1 MLRFLLNGLWFV
13 LGGFLMGIGWWLAG
27 ILSAITIVG
36 LPWAGACFRIGTFS
50 FRPFGLEAVSR
61 SELTGET
68 GLGSGPLGFLGNL
81 IWFLVAGW
89 WLALGHLASALACA
103 VTVIGL
109 PFAVQCLKIASFSL
123 WPFGRRVVK
132 DPDASRLGVIGA
144 VLWFVPGVLLALAHV
159 VAASFVAMTII
170 GFPFALQGLKLAGL
184 ALQPFG
190 KTVERSGGG
199 ARSAGLGVRMW

>member
-1 MLRFLLNGLWFV
+1 MRLLGNVLW
-13 LGGFLMGIGWWLAG
+13 LLLAG
-27 ILSAITIVG
+27 I
-36 LPWAGACFRIGTFS
+36 
-50 FRPFGLEAVSR
+50 
-61 SELTGET
+61 
-68 GLGSGPLGFLGNL
+68 
-81 IWFLVAGW
+81 
-89 WLALGHLASALACA
+89 WLAALWLCVAVLLAIS
-103 VTVIGL
+103 VIGL